1 MCIRRVAAVIVAAG
15 SGTRLGANK
24 PKALVELGGRCL
36 LDRALA
42 GVRAAGVDH
51 VVVTV
56 SADMRD
62 DAAVVALGSQP
73 GVCVIE
79 GGAERADSAWRG
91 VQHAYELL
99 GCPGEGEATIVVHD
113 AARCLTPPA
122 MIERV
127 IHAVAA
133 GACGVIPALPVVD
146 TIKIVDGGEQVVG
159 APQRSM
165 LRAAQTPQGFDAAT
179 LVRANRQWQQS
190 QGAGDAAVVTDDA
203 SLLELI
209 GVPVQ
214 VVEGAAE
221 ALKIT
226 NPIDMVVAEFYLSRG

>member
-1 MCIRRVAAVIVAAG
+1 M
-15 SGTRLGANK
+15 
-24 PKALVELGGRCL
+24 
-36 LDRALA
+36 
-42 GVRAAGVDH
+42 
-51 VVVTV
+51 
-56 SADMRD
+56 
-62 DAAVVALGSQP
+62 
-73 GVCVIE
+73 
-79 GGAERADSAWRG
+79 
-91 VQHAYELL
+91 
-99 GCPGEGEATIVVHD
+99 VHD

-127 IHAVAA
+127 IDAVAA
-133 GACGVIPALPVVD
+133 GARGVIPALPVVD
-146 TIKIVDGGEQVVG
+146 TIKVVDGAEQVVG
-159 APQRSM
+159 APQRAM

>member
-24 PKALVELGGRCL
+24 PKALVELGGRSL

-91 VQHAYELL
+91 VQLAYELL

-127 IHAVAA
+127 IDAVAA
-133 GACGVIPALPVVD
+133 GARGVIPALPVVD
-146 TIKIVDGGEQVVG
+146 TIKVVDGAEQVVG
-159 APQRSM
+159 APQRAM

-190 QGAGDAAVVTDDA
+190 QGVGDAAVVTDDA